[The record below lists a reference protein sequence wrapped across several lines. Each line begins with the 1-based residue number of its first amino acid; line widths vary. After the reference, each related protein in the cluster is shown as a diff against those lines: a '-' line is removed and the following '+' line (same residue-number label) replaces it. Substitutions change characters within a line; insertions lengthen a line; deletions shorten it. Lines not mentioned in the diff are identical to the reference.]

1 MQLTFIGLIQLMI
14 GGVIFFGGSLR
25 HAVTFMIIS
34 GLFAGSAAIVLPAL
48 GGSSIPPIQFAC
60 LIVYLRILAPRGGFL
75 ALLPDAVRA
84 NRWLALYTFYG
95 VATAFIAPRL
105 FAGQIDVTPL
115 RFDSSRTLF
124 DTAPL
129 APSTQNI
136 TTSVYMLGTFAA
148 AVAAYM
154 VTRLRGG
161 VASLITAA
169 IIVSWLHILLGVMTA
184 LAAGTP
190 LNAVFEL
197 MRNGSYAQLD
207 QSVGGF
213 VRIRGFF
220 PESSS
225 YADFAFA
232 YFALNAELWYRSIWP
247 RETGITALAL
257 AMLLVISTSS
267 TAYLALAAYLAFF
280 ILRIIMIPHLAQL
293 LRMKQL
299 MVATLAGILVI
310 AIVFL
315 AMPQFLASVSD
326 MILHMTVDKQDSES
340 AQQRLFWAKQGLE
353 AFNASYGLG
362 IGPGSFRS
370 SSLVTSMIGSTG
382 LAGCAAF
389 LAYAYSV
396 FQPTRHSSFG
406 VSEDLALTIGG
417 AFATAALLALIPACL
432 IAPSADLG
440 TNVALFAGVAV
451 ALRPVV
457 PSRQQSAAPPG
468 YAPQGHAP
476 EADGQEPSAAA
487 APALTF
493 SPPPPSRAING

>member
-1 MQLTFIGLIQLMI
+1 MQLTFIGLIQLVF

-34 GLFAGSAAIVLPAL
+34 GLFAGSAAIVLPGL

-60 LIVYLRILAPRGGFL
+60 LIVYMRILAPRGGFL
-75 ALLPDAVRA
+75 ALLPEAIRA

-95 VATAFIAPRL
+95 VATAMIAPRL
-105 FAGQIDVTPL
+105 FANQIDVTPL
-115 RFDSSRTLF
+115 RFDDARTLF
-124 DTAPL
+124 DTVPL

-136 TTSVYMLGTFAA
+136 TTSVYMLGTFAV
-148 AVAAYM
+148 AVAAYL

-161 VASLITAA
+161 VATVITAA
-169 IIVSWLHILLGVMTA
+169 ILVSWLHIVLGLLTA
-184 LAAGTP
+184 MAAGTP
-190 LNAVFEL
+190 LNAVFEV

-232 YFALNAELWYRSIWP
+232 YFTLNAELWYRSIWP

-257 AMLLVISTSS
+257 AILLVISTSS

-280 ILRIIMIPHLAQL
+280 ILRIIMMPHLAQL
-293 LRMKQL
+293 GRMKQL
-299 MVATLAGILVI
+299 LVATLAGLLVMSV
-310 AIVFL
+310 AFL
-315 AMPQFLASVSD
+315 AAPQLLSSVSD
-326 MILHMTVDKQDSES
+326 MILHMTVDKSDSDS
-340 AQQRLFWAKQGLE
+340 AQQRLFWAMQGLE
-353 AFNASYGLG
+353 AFKASYGLG
-362 IGPGSFRS
+362 VGPGSFRS

-382 LAGCAAF
+382 VAGCGAF

-406 VSEDLALTIGG
+406 VSADLALTIGG

-440 TNVALFAGVAV
+440 SNVALFAGVAV
-451 ALRPVV
+451 ALRPL
-457 PSRQQSAAPPG
+457 APPRQ
-468 YAPQGHAP
+468 APPVAAATDPGPALL
-476 EADGQEPSAAA
+476 PSAME
-487 APALTF
+487 
-493 SPPPPSRAING
+493 G